1 MEELRKGLLRVVAL
15 VKREAVIDRAS
26 IRKIL
31 RELERELLKADVPPS
46 IVAEIA
52 RKVEER
58 TLKEDVPPGFSRR
71 ELLLRNMYEE
81 LVNMLGGES
90 RYEPRIRKGAT
101 VLLVGLQRAVAFSA
115 FFLLSKSRITRTRK
129 G

>member
-81 LVNMLGGES
+81 LVNSAGG
-90 RYEPRIRKGAT
+90 
-101 VLLVGLQRAVAFSA
+101 
-115 FFLLSKSRITRTRK
+115 
-129 G
+129 